1 MEPVQILP
9 STSLESRLAT
19 ESRLDAIA
27 SLLKQVAR
35 EPHTLSDG
43 LGPSQDANELVQV
56 RLGVASALFTALKVK
71 HAPTA
76 SHSLRVAV
84 ASSSWAALLDLPAG
98 QRDEIEIAALL
109 HDIGKIGI
117 PDRILLKPGQLSVE
131 ELHTVDV
138 QRQMGVEIL
147 RACCSSQAILDTVL
161 HGGDWYDGHR
171 EGQTLSGDSIPLG
184 ARMLAIVDAF
194 DAMTTDQVYR
204 RAMSRERAMAELFE
218 FAGAQFDPT
227 LVKDF
232 CTFLSA
238 DQGRLHAIVGRRWL
252 HELSAESVND
262 LWKLGSP
269 NLESA
274 ESSVLGLFH
283 NKLLESMHDAV
294 IFVDDAL
301 RIVLWNRA
309 AELLTGMSQ
318 ASLRHKQW
326 SPSLVNLRDER
337 QKLISDEDDPVARG
351 VQTADPMLRRFSLA
365 ARNGQRAEVDVHLIP
380 VTGNRGAVH
389 GAMLLLRDAS
399 SQVSMEQRLKSL
411 HEKATRDPLTQ
422 AANRAEFDRALEA
435 AVHSHL
441 PKNLPCSLIVCDIDH
456 FKRINDNFGH
466 QAGDIVLVA
475 FTQLLKSYCRP
486 EDLVARYGG
495 EEFVLLC
502 PDCDNTTATHRADR
516 IRVELERSPQPA
528 INSQAI
534 TASFGVTELQ
544 QGDTPE
550 TFFRRADRALYQ
562 AKENGRN
569 LVVQLGTGIVTEEK
583 PAAPRGWFSWFR
595 SPAASAPAAP
605 GDLLLSTCLA
615 TAVPLNLASE
625 KLKGFVS
632 DHHAAVDVLG
642 EHHQA
647 IRIEGDNLPL
657 SKRESDRMAPFV
669 IEVRLEQS
677 AASPQAGPTTRPRTL
692 IHVSIRPQRARDRR
706 QRDALER
713 ARQLLVSL
721 KAYLVAQ
728 EIDPAHGPP
737 PDKTTDDVQKTVAPW
752 WGANV

>member
-1 MEPVQILP
+1 
-9 STSLESRLAT
+9 
-19 ESRLDAIA
+19 
-27 SLLKQVAR
+27 
-35 EPHTLSDG
+35 
-43 LGPSQDANELVQV
+43 
-56 RLGVASALFTALKVK
+56 
-71 HAPTA
+71 
-76 SHSLRVAV
+76 
-84 ASSSWAALLDLPAG
+84 
-98 QRDEIEIAALL
+98 
-109 HDIGKIGI
+109 
-117 PDRILLKPGQLSVE
+117 LLKPGQLSPE
-131 ELHTVDV
+131 ELQTVDF

-147 RACCSSQAILDTVL
+147 RSCCASPAILETVL
-161 HGGDWYDGHR
+161 HGGDWYDGRR
-171 EGQTLSGDSIPLG
+171 EGQTLSGESIPVG

-204 RAMSRERAMAELFE
+204 RAMSRERATAELFE
-218 FAGAQFDPT
+218 FAGAQFDPG

-238 DQGRLHAIVGRRWL
+238 DQGRLHSIVGRRWL
-252 HELSAESVND
+252 DELSAEAVND
-262 LWKLGSP
+262 LWSLGSTT
-269 NLESA
+269 SDGA
-274 ESSVLGLFH
+274 EPSVLGLFH
-283 NKLLESMHDAV
+283 SKLLESMHDAV

-301 RIVLWNRA
+301 RIVHWNRG

-318 ASLRHKQW
+318 ASVRHKQW
-326 SPSLVNLRDER
+326 LPSLVNLRDER
-337 QKLISDEDDPVARG
+337 QKLISDVDDPVARG
-351 VQTADPMLRRFSLA
+351 VQTADPTLRRFSLA
-365 ARNGQRAEVDVHLIP
+365 SRNGQRAEVDMHLIP
-380 VTGNRGAVH
+380 VTGSRGAVH
-389 GAMLLLRDAS
+389 GALLLLRDAS
-399 SQVSMEQRLKSL
+399 TQVSMEQRLKSL

-422 AANRAEFDRALEA
+422 AANRAEFDRELEA
-435 AVHSHL
+435 AVHAHL
-441 PKNLPCSLIVCDIDH
+441 PKNMACSLIVCDIDH
-456 FKRINDNFGH
+456 FKRINDTFGH
-466 QAGDIVLVA
+466 QAGDNVLVG

-486 EDLVARYGG
+486 GDLVARYGG

-516 IRVELERSPQPA
+516 IRVELERTPQPA

-569 LVVQLGTGIVTEEK
+569 LVVQLGTGIAAEEK
-583 PAAPRGWFSWFR
+583 PAARRGWFSWFL
-595 SPAASAPAAP
+595 SAPQAAQP
-605 GDLLLSTCLA
+605 PADLLLTACLT
-615 TAVPLNLASE
+615 TAVPINLASE

-642 EHHQA
+642 EHHYA
-647 IRIEGDNLPL
+647 IRIEGENLPN
-657 SKRESDRMAPFV
+657 SKRESDRMNPFV

-677 AASPQAGPTTRPRTL
+677 AAGPQHSASPLGDAQSFRSRSRTL

-728 EIDPAHGPP
+728 EIDPSQGPIAEKSA
-737 PDKTTDDVQKTVAPW
+737 DEMQKTVAPW

>member
-1 MEPVQILP
+1 MEPVQSLP
-9 STSLESRLAT
+9 TALETAAT

-27 SLLKQVAR
+27 ALLKQVAR
-35 EPHTLSDG
+35 EPHTLPDG

-84 ASSSWAALLDLPAG
+84 ACSSWAALLDLASS
-98 QRDEIEIAALL
+98 QRDEMEIAALL

-117 PDRILLKPGQLSVE
+117 PDRILLKPGQLTTE
-131 ELHTVDV
+131 ELQTVDI
-138 QRQMGVEIL
+138 QRQMGVDIL

-161 HGGDWYDGHR
+161 HGGDWYDGRR

-204 RAMSRERAMAELFE
+204 RAMSRERATAELFE

-227 LVKDF
+227 LVKEF

-252 HELSAESVND
+252 SELSADSVND

-269 NLESA
+269 SQEAS
-274 ESSVLGLFH
+274 ESSILGLFH

-294 IFVDDAL
+294 VFVDDAL
-301 RIVLWNRA
+301 RIVFWNRA

-337 QKLISDEDDPVARG
+337 QKLISDEDDPVARS
-351 VQTADPMLRRFSLA
+351 VQAADPMLRRFSLA
-365 ARNGQRAEVDVHLIP
+365 SRNGQRAEVDLHLIP

-399 SQVSMEQRLKSL
+399 SQVSMEQRIKSL

-441 PKNLPCSLIVCDIDH
+441 PKNMPCSLIVSDIDH

-466 QAGDIVLVA
+466 QAGDNVLVS
-475 FTQLLKSYCRP
+475 FTQLLKAYCRP
-486 EDLVARYGG
+486 GDLVVRYGG

-502 PDCDNTTATHRADR
+502 PDCDNTTATHRADK
-516 IRVELERSPQPA
+516 IRVELERTPQPA
-528 INSQAI
+528 INSQTI

-544 QGDTPE
+544 HGDTPE

-569 LVVQLGTGIVTEEK
+569 LVVQLGTGIVTQEQK
-583 PAAPRGWFSWFR
+583 PPPKRSWFSWFR
-595 SPAASAPAAP
+595 STPTTPSSPP
-605 GDLLLSTCLA
+605 GDLLLSACLA

-632 DHHAAVDVLG
+632 DHHAAVDDLG
-642 EHHQA
+642 EHHHA
-647 IRIEGDNLPL
+647 IRIEGENLPL
-657 SKRESDRMAPFV
+657 TKRDTDRLAPFIV
-669 IEVRLEQS
+669 EVRLEQS
-677 AASPQAGPTTRPRTL
+677 ATGSQHGTSARSRTL
-692 IHVSIRPQRARDRR
+692 IHVEIRPQRARDRR
-706 QRDALER
+706 QRDVLER
-713 ARQLLVSL
+713 ARQLLISL

-728 EIDPAHGPP
+728 EIDPAQGQIPE
-737 PDKTTDDVQKTVAPW
+737 KTPDDVQKTVAPW